1 MKKQTKFEII
11 SSILVFLTFFLFL
24 IEQIQ
29 AKSMSRVTF
38 IIILLGF
45 LLLFAQKRL
54 PLSTLLIILIL
65 VIQMSLSV
73 FLLGSTNVLRI
84 LKSVQFILIAVLL
97 VGFKLNYQIILFSFS
112 LHVGFFAYQMFIG
125 SNPNLIFAASR
136 NMVSVIMLIQTSL
149 LYLTLIGNNRRITF
163 IPALINLY
171 MCLWA
176 VGRSGIVSSL
186 ILLFGVSYVILKQ
199 DDKWKKSLGVLI
211 FGLIIIFVF
220 YSFQT
225 VVSSSGS
232 FLKTIV
238 VARDNFLSRG
248 LESSGRV
255 SIINEYIRSATSNI
269 RYFIFGVPS
278 TSSEIFID
286 FNSNFHNSYL
296 RLHSNYG
303 LLGFLLI
310 MIMILV
316 ALINLIREKS
326 ILHVALLLALLVR
339 ISTDTIAFVGIT
351 DPLLFYFILP
361 KNSDN
366 VSKVKA
372 NAIQVPYSPLKRR
385 RA

>member
-29 AKSMSRVTF
+29 AKSMSRVAF

-97 VGFKLNYQIILFSFS
+97 VGFKFNYQTILFSFS

-171 MCLWA
+171 ICLWA

-211 FGLIIIFVF
+211 
-220 YSFQT
+220 
-225 VVSSSGS
+225 
-232 FLKTIV
+232 
-238 VARDNFLSRG
+238 
-248 LESSGRV
+248 
-255 SIINEYIRSATSNI
+255 
-269 RYFIFGVPS
+269 
-278 TSSEIFID
+278 
-286 FNSNFHNSYL
+286 
-296 RLHSNYG
+296 
-303 LLGFLLI
+303 
-310 MIMILV
+310 LV
-316 ALINLIREKS
+316 
-326 ILHVALLLALLVR
+326 
-339 ISTDTIAFVGIT
+339 
-351 DPLLFYFILP
+351 
-361 KNSDN
+361 
-366 VSKVKA
+366 
-372 NAIQVPYSPLKRR
+372 
-385 RA
+385 